1 MSDLIVGLLPPA
13 FGIVASP
20 LAIMALI
27 AVLLSPRARVN
38 GVMYFIGWAVAVVL
52 TVSVAYA
59 VFGALEIRAERE
71 PPLWVP
77 FVRLLLG
84 VVLLSGAV
92 WAHSRGRARVV
103 QMSTANSPEQVVDAS
118 PRLPGW
124 LQAVAKFSGV
134 QSLLLG
140 RDFLLNPV
148 DLSCAIVAGFDIR
161 LAEIAP
167 GSEVWYIVGFALV
180 GILPSGSR
188 WRWCW

>member
-38 GVMYFIGWAVAVVL
+38 GVMYLIGWAVALLL

-84 VVLLSGAV
+84 VVLLVGAV
-92 WAHSRGRARVV
+92 WAAGVRVSSR
-103 QMSTANSPEQVVDAS
+103 
-118 PRLPGW
+118 
-124 LQAVAKFSGV
+124 
-134 QSLLLG
+134 
-140 RDFLLNPV
+140 
-148 DLSCAIVAGFDIR
+148 
-161 LAEIAP
+161 
-167 GSEVWYIVGFALV
+167 
-180 GILPSGSR
+180 
-188 WRWCW
+188 